1 MTKKLYDL
9 DSHIREFE
17 AVVLSCEKKGKGYEV
32 ILDRTAFFPEAGG
45 QTADTGTIDEARVL
59 DVQERDGELIHL
71 TDSPLES
78 GKTVKCALDWEIRFR
93 KMQNH
98 TGEHIISGITH
109 SLHGAENVGFH
120 LSEDDVT
127 LDFDI
132 ELTREQ
138 LNNIEYLANV
148 AVSRNLLVTAEYPS
162 DEELASM
169 DYRSKLELTEN
180 VRIVTIEDCDRCAC
194 CAPHVKRTGEVGL
207 IKLLDFA
214 RHKGGVRIHMQCGLD
229 ALDDYREK
237 YTNIQAISAR
247 LSAKQHSTAEA
258 VERFMD
264 ELERQ
269 KRACADMTEKYIA
282 LRLSTVE
289 VTGRNICL
297 FEQDMDAIALRGLV
311 NGMMELTDGLC
322 GAFCARPVGGWS
334 YVIGSSA
341 IPLGAGAKGINAR
354 LGGKGGGT
362 DEMIQGSVACSREE
376 IEAFFKAEDI
386 L

>member
-1 MTKKLYDL
+1 MKA
-9 DSHIREFE
+9 E
-17 AVVLSCEKKGKGYEV
+17 C
-32 ILDRTAFFPEAGG
+32 
-45 QTADTGTIDEARVL
+45 Q
-59 DVQERDGELIHL
+59 
-71 TDSPLES
+71 
-78 GKTVKCALDWEIRFR
+78 LDWEIRFR

-120 LSEDDVT
+120 LSADDVT
-127 LDFDI
+127 LDFDV

-148 AVSRNLLVTAEYPS
+148 IVSRNLSVTAVYPS
-162 DEELASM
+162 DEELAAM

-237 YTNIQAISAR
+237 YSNIQAISAR
-247 LSAKQHSTAEA
+247 LSAKQHSTAAA
-258 VERFMD
+258 VDRFMED
-264 ELERQ
+264 MERQ
-269 KRACADMTEKYIA
+269 KRAYTAMTEKYIA
-282 LRLSTVE
+282 LRLSTIE
-289 VTGRNICL
+289 RTGKNICV
-297 FEQDMDAIALRGLV
+297 FEEDMDAIALRGLV
-311 NGMMELTDGLC
+311 NGMMTMTGGLC
-322 GAFCARPVGGWS
+322 GAFCSRPDGGWN
-334 YVIGSSA
+334 YIIGSTSV
-341 IPLGAGAKGINAR
+341 PLRTKSKEINAY

-362 DEMIQGSVACSREE
+362 DEMIQGSASCSRQTIEE
-376 IEAFFKAEDI
+376 FFAKEDM
-386 L
+386 

>member
-1 MTKKLYDL
+1 MTKKLYDI
-9 DSHIREFE
+9 DSHIQRFE
-17 AVVLSCEKKGKGYEV
+17 ATVLSCEKKGKQYEV
-32 ILDRTAFFPEAGG
+32 ILDQTAFFPEAGG
-45 QTADTGTIDEARVL
+45 QTADTGTIADARVT
-59 DVQERDGELIHL
+59 DVQERGAELIHY
-71 TDSPLES
+71 TDKPLET
-78 GKTVKCALDWEIRFR
+78 GMKAECQLDWEIRFR

-120 LSEDDVT
+120 LSADDVT
-127 LDFDI
+127 LDFDV

-148 AVSRNLLVTAEYPS
+148 IVSRNLSVTAVYPS
-162 DEELASM
+162 DEELAAM

-237 YTNIQAISAR
+237 YSNIQAISAR
-247 LSAKQHSTAEA
+247 LSAKQHSTAAA
-258 VERFMD
+258 VDRFMED
-264 ELERQ
+264 MERQ
-269 KRACADMTEKYIA
+269 KRAYTAMTEKYIA
-282 LRLSTVE
+282 LRLSTIE
-289 VTGRNICL
+289 RTGKNICV
-297 FEQDMDAIALRGLV
+297 FEEDMDAIALRGLV
-311 NGMMELTDGLC
+311 NGMMTMTGGLC
-322 GAFCARPVGGWS
+322 GAFCSRPDGGWN
-334 YVIGSSA
+334 YIIGSTSV
-341 IPLGAGAKGINAR
+341 PLRTKSKEINAY

-362 DEMIQGSVACSREE
+362 DEMIQGSASCSRQTIEE
-376 IEAFFKAEDI
+376 FFAKEDM
-386 L
+386 